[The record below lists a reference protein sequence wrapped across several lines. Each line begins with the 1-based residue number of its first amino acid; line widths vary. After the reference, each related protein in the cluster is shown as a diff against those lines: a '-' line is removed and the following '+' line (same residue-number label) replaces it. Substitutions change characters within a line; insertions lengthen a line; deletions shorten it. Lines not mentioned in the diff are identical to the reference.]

1 MNNGKYKNHT
11 KSRLGILCGVAC
23 IVILVSTLWP
33 FHPFP
38 SNHVEWIPEANGI
51 QLGIPGVV
59 LSRKP
64 LNAATGASK
73 QPCSLELLVRPVD
86 TFFVYAIMGFYE
98 SRSARQLLVRQWT
111 DGLLVRHQI
120 PTSGGRVETPKFEVL
135 HAFSRGKLRLV
146 TITSSPS
153 GTIVYLDGV
162 RAKTFPDFVVSL
174 EELSGEI
181 VLGTSAVD
189 YDPWPGEIR
198 GLAIY
203 SKELTSAEAF
213 HHYQSW
219 IEGEKTGPPDLNGA
233 IARYAFTER
242 AGRVIHSAVSGG
254 ADLEIPKRFVIPHKV
269 LLQYPWKEYEPN
281 WNYVND
287 LLRNISGF
295 IPLGIVLC
303 AYLSLTQYY
312 RNLVLFATLL
322 GGTLSF
328 VIEVLQAYIP
338 QRSSGMTDIVTNT
351 LGALLGALLWKSRVV
366 NAILARRGFR

>member
-1 MNNGKYKNHT
+1 MNNGKHKNHA
-11 KSRLGILCGVAC
+11 KRRLGILCGVAF
-23 IVILVSTLWP
+23 ILILVSALWP
-33 FHPFP
+33 FNPFP
-38 SNHVEWIPEANGI
+38 SNQVNWIPEADGI
-51 QLGIPGVV
+51 RLGIPGVV

-64 LNAATGASK
+64 LNAATRASR
-73 QPCSLELLVRPVD
+73 QPCSLELLVRPAH
-86 TFFVYAIMGFYE
+86 TFFVYTILGLYDPK
-98 SRSARQLLVRQWT
+98 SARHLLVRQWT

-120 PTSGGRVETPKFEVL
+120 LTSEGPVETAKFDVH
-135 HAFSRGKLRLV
+135 HAFSPGKLRLV
-146 TITSSPS
+146 TITFGPN

-162 RAKTFPDFVVSL
+162 RAQTFPDFVVSL
-174 EELSGEI
+174 DELSGEI

-203 SKELTSAEAF
+203 SKELTSPEVF

-219 IEGEKTGPPDLNGA
+219 TEAEKTDWPDMNGA
-233 IARYAFTER
+233 IARYPFTER
-242 AGRVIHSAVSGG
+242 AGRVIHSAVKGG
-254 ADLEIPKRFVIPHKV
+254 TDLEIPKRFVIPHKV

-281 WNYVND
+281 WDYVND

-303 AYLSLTQYY
+303 AYLSLTRYH
-312 RNLVLFATLL
+312 RHPVLFATLL

-351 LGALLGALLWKSRVV
+351 LGAFLGALLWKSRAV
-366 NAILARRGFR
+366 NAILARRGCR

>member
-1 MNNGKYKNHT
+1 MNNGKYKNHA
-11 KSRLGILCGVAC
+11 KRRIGILCGVAY
-23 IVILVSTLWP
+23 IVIFVSTLWP
-33 FHPFP
+33 FNPFP
-38 SNHVEWIPEANGI
+38 SNHVNWIPEANGI

-64 LNAATGASK
+64 LNAATGARK
-73 QPCSLELLVRPVD
+73 QPCSLELLVRPAD
-86 TFFVYAIMGFYE
+86 TFFVYAIMGLYE
-98 SRSARQLLVRQWT
+98 PRGARQLLVRQWT

-120 PTSGGRVETPKFEVL
+120 PTSGGRVESPEFEVL

-162 RAKTFPDFVVSL
+162 RARTFPDFVVSL
-174 EELSGEI
+174 DELSGEI

-203 SKELTSAEAF
+203 SKELTSGEAF

-219 IEGEKTGPPDLNGA
+219 IDGEKTGSPDLQGVL
-233 IARYAFTER
+233 ARYAFTER
-242 AGRVIHSAVSGG
+242 TGRVIHNAVPGA
-254 ADLEIPKRFVIPHKV
+254 ADLEIPERFVIPHKV
-269 LLQYPWKEYEPN
+269 LLQYPWKEYEAN
-281 WNYVND
+281 WDYVKD
-287 LLRNISGF
+287 LLRNIFGF

-303 AYLSLTQYY
+303 AYLSLTRYH
-312 RNLVLFATLL
+312 RHPVLFATLL
-322 GGTLSF
+322 GATLSL
-328 VIEVLQAYIP
+328 VIEILQAYIP

-351 LGALLGALLWKSRVV
+351 LGTLLGALLWNSRVL
-366 NAILARRGFR
+366 NAILVSQGFR